1 MSKSVKATAF
11 VVLAGVA
18 LALAAPRSSHAQQIA
33 AQAATK
39 TSSKLGLGRPAL
51 PEEIKAWDTDVRP
64 DGKGLPP
71 GKGTVKQGDA
81 LFQERC
87 ASCHGEFGEGAGR
100 WPVLAGGAG
109 TLKAD
114 RPDKTIGSFWP
125 DLSTAFDYIKRAMP
139 YGNARS
145 LTDDEVYAIVAYLL
159 SMNDI
164 VKDENFELSDKNFT
178 SIKMPNASAFFE
190 DDRETSEKQFWKED
204 PCMKDCRSAPKVTG
218 RAISVDV
225 TPDSKSGPKVD

>member
-1 MSKSVKATAF
+1 MSRSVK
-11 VVLAGVA
+11 LAAVA
-18 LALAAPRSSHAQQIA
+18 LFVTATLAVASSQIEAQQIA
-33 AQAATK
+33 TQAAVK

-51 PEEIKAWDTDVRP
+51 PDEIKAWDTDVRP

-164 VKDENFELSDKNFT
+164 VKDENFELNDKNFT
-178 SIKMPNASAFFE
+178 SIKMPNASAFFD
-190 DDRETSEKQFWKED
+190 DDRETSEKQFWKKD

-225 TPDSKSGPKVD
+225 TPDSKAGPKVD

>member
-1 MSKSVKATAF
+1 MSRSVK
-11 VVLAGVA
+11 LAAVA
-18 LALAAPRSSHAQQIA
+18 LFVTATLAVANSQIEAQQIA
-33 AQAATK
+33 TQAAVK

-51 PEEIKAWDTDVRP
+51 PDEIKAWDTDVRP

-164 VKDENFELSDKNFT
+164 VKDENFELNDKNFT
-178 SIKMPNASAFFE
+178 AIKMPNASAFFD
-190 DDRETSEKQFWKED
+190 DDREISEKQFWKKD

-225 TPDSKSGPKVD
+225 TPDSKAGPKVD

>member
-1 MSKSVKATAF
+1 MSRSVKT
-11 VVLAGVA
+11 AGVA
-18 LALAAPRSSHAQQIA
+18 LLIGALLAGVNSQVQAQQIA
-33 AQAATK
+33 TQAAVK

-51 PEEIKAWDTDVRP
+51 SDEIKAWDTDVRP

-164 VKDENFELSDKNFT
+164 VKDENFELSDRNFT
-178 SIKMPNASAFFE
+178 SIKMPNASAFFD
-190 DDRETSEKQFWKED
+190 DDRETSERQFWKKD

-225 TPDSKSGPKVD
+225 TPDSKAGPKVD

>member
-1 MSKSVKATAF
+1 MSRSVKIAAF
-11 VVLAGVA
+11 ALVCGAA
-18 LALAAPRSSHAQQIA
+18 LAVANSRIEAQQIA
-33 AQAATK
+33 TQAAVK

-71 GKGTVKQGDA
+71 GKGTVKQGDVI
-81 LFQERC
+81 FQAQC

-145 LTDDEVYAIVAYLL
+145 LSDDDVYAVVAYLL

-164 VKDENFELSDKNFT
+164 V
-178 SIKMPNASAFFE
+178 
-190 DDRETSEKQFWKED
+190 
-204 PCMKDCRSAPKVTG
+204 
-218 RAISVDV
+218 
-225 TPDSKSGPKVD
+225 

>member
-1 MSKSVKATAF
+1 MSRSVKT
-11 VVLAGVA
+11 AGVA
-18 LALAAPRSSHAQQIA
+18 LLIGALLAGANSQVQAQQIA
-33 AQAATK
+33 TQAAVK

-51 PEEIKAWDTDVRP
+51 PDEIKAWDTDVRP

-164 VKDENFELSDKNFT
+164 VKDENFELSDRNFT
-178 SIKMPNASAFFE
+178 SIKMPNASAFFD
-190 DDRETSEKQFWKED
+190 DDRETSERQFWKKD

-225 TPDSKSGPKVD
+225 TPDSKAGPKVD